1 MKNNATC
8 PLVDGP
14 IDTSAP
20 SPTSEKPTL
29 TRLRFVLVYQKTEK
43 PICSTLSHLFY
54 KNEKTKTK
62 KCEIKVP
69 IETR

>member
-1 MKNNATC
+1 MKINATC

-29 TRLRFVLVYQKTEK
+29 TRLRFVIVYPFI
-43 PICSTLSHLFY
+43 PIYHTCF
-54 KNEKTKTK
+54 KNFDEKTTDFFKFIT
-62 KCEIKVP
+62 C
-69 IETR
+69 